1 MKNLLSNL
9 RVSKWTEALNL
20 YRYPNITTPLFLIVF
35 ISLDGWGQSDDPKP
49 ALTPIVV
56 EEHYGN
62 SVGVSETASEGVVQG
77 RLIQDI
83 PILRPGEVLE
93 TVPGLVVTQHSGD
106 GKANQ
111 YFLRG
116 YNLDH
121 GTDLA
126 ISVNGVPSNMPS
138 HAHGQGYADL
148 NYLIPELVSDIRYR
162 KGPYAAENGDFS
174 AAGSADIHYQR
185 GLNQGFASATMGS
198 YGYQRLLA
206 ADSTTFNASDL
217 TLLGAVEVQH
227 SDGPWTSPEGLKKL
241 NTLLR
246 LSGGDQGEGWTLDA
260 IHYTAHWNSTDQVPL
275 SLIQSGA
282 LGRFSALDPTDGG
295 NTGRDILSMEWHS
308 LDDEGGSSLSAYL
321 QHYRL
326 QLWSD
331 FTFYEK
337 QGKGAPNSTLPSDQ
351 FEQVENRTIQGLHFA
366 HHWNQFWGEFKSS
379 SEVGAQLRHDNINVG
394 LLQTQSRIPFNN
406 VTSDLISETS
416 AGAYFK
422 NTLYWNTWA
431 RTVVGVRQDWV
442 GMNMHSNIVT
452 QNSGSASDQKLSPK
466 FSLILGPWE
475 KTELFLSEGH
485 GFHSN
490 DARGV
495 IDKINPS
502 DLSPTT
508 RVPALVAAEGKEI
521 GMRTLAFSG
530 LESSIVVWTLES
542 NSELVYTADS
552 GTTDPKGSS
561 KRLGVEWNN
570 HYSFMHWLLID
581 ADFAWTHARYAQM
594 NANGGTGNYIPN
606 AIPRVAR
613 IGVTAH
619 PIQGWAGSLEFR
631 YFSDYPLTQDG
642 SLQAPSSVVTNLR
655 LQNQIAPNITLA
667 LDALNLFDR
676 QYFDIAY
683 GQDYQASPTA
693 TIVNQGVTIHPGEP
707 RTFRLTL
714 KLSI

>member
-1 MKNLLSNL
+1 MCSEIKILSFIRL
-9 RVSKWTEALNL
+9 SPFIFSV
-20 YRYPNITTPLFLIVF
+20 VF
-35 ISLDGWGQSDDPKP
+35 IHAESWGKADETPP
-49 ALTPIVV
+49 MLTPIVV
-56 EEHYGN
+56 EEHYSN
-62 SVGVSETASEGVVQG
+62 SVGGSETASEGVVQG

-126 ISVNGVPSNMPS
+126 ISVDGVPSNMPS

-162 KGPYAAENGDFS
+162 KGPYGAENGDFS
-174 AAGSADIHYQR
+174 AAGSADIHYIR
-185 GLNQGFASATMGS
+185 GLNQGFVSATTGS
-198 YGYQRLLA
+198 YGFQRLLA
-206 ADSTTFNASDL
+206 ADSTNWSASDL

-246 LSGGDQGEGWTLDA
+246 LSSGDQGEGWTLNA
-260 IHYTAHWNSTDQVPL
+260 IHYTAHWNSSDQVPL

-308 LDDEGGSSLSAYL
+308 LDDDGGTSLSAYL

-331 FTFYEK
+331 FTFYEN
-337 QGKGAPNSTLPSDQ
+337 QGMGAPNSTLPSDQ
-351 FEQVENRTIQGLHFA
+351 FEQVENRSIQGLQLS
-366 HHWNQFWGEFKSS
+366 HHWNHLLGGFKSN

-394 LLQTQSRIPFNN
+394 LLNTQSRIPFNN
-406 VTSDLISETS
+406 VTSNLISETS
-416 AGAYFK
+416 AGTYFK
-422 NTLYWNTWA
+422 NTLYWNSWA
-431 RTVVGVRQDWV
+431 RSVVGVREDWV
-442 GMNMHSNIVT
+442 GMNMYSKILS

-466 FSLILGPWE
+466 FSVILGPWE

-495 IDKINPS
+495 IDKMNPS
-502 DLSPTT
+502 DSTPTT
-508 RVPALVAAEGKEI
+508 RVPALVAAEGKEVGI
-521 GMRTLAFSG
+521 RTLAISG
-530 LESSIVVWTLES
+530 LESALVVWTLDS

-570 HYSFMHWLLID
+570 HYSLLHWLLID

-619 PIQGWAGSLEFR
+619 PNQGWAGSLELR

-642 SLQAPSSVVTNLR
+642 SLQAPSAVVTNLR
-655 LQNQIAPNITLA
+655 LQNQIAPRITLA
-667 LDALNLFDR
+667 LDVLNLFDR

-683 GQDYQASPTA
+683 GQDYTASPTA
-693 TIVNQGVTIHPGEP
+693 TKVDPGVTVHPGEP
-707 RTFRLTL
+707 REFRLTL